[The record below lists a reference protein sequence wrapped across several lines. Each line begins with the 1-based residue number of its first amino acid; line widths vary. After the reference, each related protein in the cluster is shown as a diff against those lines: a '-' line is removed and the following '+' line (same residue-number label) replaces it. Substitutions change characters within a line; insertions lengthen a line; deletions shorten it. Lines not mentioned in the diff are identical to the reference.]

1 MSTKGIYTALSG
13 AIAQQNKLD
22 TISNNLAN
30 ANTPSFKRD
39 RQVFKEYLTAY
50 EKSPDV
56 IQVPKVPASIDSFY
70 HMQGGDKAYVD
81 GAGTFTDFSQGSI
94 KPTGN
99 PLDVAINGKSA
110 FFEIN
115 TPQGVRYTRNGA
127 FLINNE
133 GILTTKQGFPV
144 LSRGD
149 GPAESRIIRLQ
160 NPGSVQVGMNGTIIN
175 GNQPA
180 GRLSVVG
187 FGKPQALRK
196 IGNSMYMLKQTMEAE
211 RIDNPQAQL
220 MQGSLEMSNVN
231 VVQEMTEM
239 IKTTRTF
246 ESLQKAIQA
255 YDQMNGKLVNDVP
268 KW

>member
-22 TISNNLAN
+22 TVSNNLAN

-81 GAGTFTDFSQGSI
+81 GSGTFTDFSQGSI
-94 KPTGN
+94 KPTGA
-99 PLDVAINGKSA
+99 PFDLAINGKEA

-115 TPQGVRYTRNGA
+115 TPQGIRYTRNGA
-127 FLINNE
+127 FLLNND
-133 GILTTKQGFPV
+133 GVLTTKQGFPV
-144 LSRGD
+144 LTKGD
-149 GPAESRIIRLQ
+149 GPVESRQIRIQ
-160 NPGSVQVGMNGTIIN
+160 NPTSIQIGMSGNVLNGAQPVGKIS
-175 GNQPA
+175 
-180 GRLSVVG
+180 LVG
-187 FGKPQALRK
+187 FEKPQALRK
-196 IGNSMYMLKQTMEAE
+196 VGNSMYMLKDSIETEKIE
-211 RIDNPQAQL
+211 NPRAQI

-231 VVQEMTEM
+231 VVAEMTEM

-268 KW
+268 KF

>member
-22 TISNNLAN
+22 TVANNLAN

-94 KPTGN
+94 KPTGS
-99 PLDVAINGKSA
+99 PFDVAINGKGS
-110 FFEIN
+110 FFEIA
-115 TPQGVRYTRNGA
+115 TPQGVRYTRNGS
-127 FLINNE
+127 FTINND
-133 GILTTKQGFPV
+133 GMLVTKQGFPV
-144 LSRGD
+144 LNNTPGGVEQRQ
-149 GPAESRIIRLQ
+149 IRL
-160 NPGSVQVGMNGTIIN
+160 NPNTQLQIGLDGTISQGAGPI
-175 GNQPA
+175 
-180 GRLSVVG
+180 GRLAIST
-187 FGKPQALRK
+187 FNNPQALRK
-196 IGNSMYMLKQTMEAE
+196 IGNSMYIVKETM
-211 RIDNPQAQL
+211 DPQVQDQPQGQV

-268 KW
+268 KF

>member
-22 TISNNLAN
+22 TVANNLAN

-56 IQVPKVPASIDSFY
+56 IQVPKVPASIESFY

-94 KPTGN
+94 KQTGN
-99 PLDVAINGKSA
+99 VLDLAINGKA
-110 FFEIN
+110 TFFEIA
-115 TPQGVRYTRNGA
+115 TPQGVRFTRNGS
-127 FLINNE
+127 FILNND
-133 GILTTKQGFPV
+133 GILTTKHGFPV

-149 GPAESRIIRLQ
+149 GPPETRMIQIPNPTSLGVSARGRIT
-160 NPGSVQVGMNGTIIN
+160 NA
-175 GNQPA
+175 NQPIA
-180 GRLSVVG
+180 DISLVG
-187 FGKPQALRK
+187 FEEPQALRK
-196 IGNSMYMLKQTMEAE
+196 IGNSMYIVKDTMDPK
-211 RIDNPQAQL
+211 RQDFPQAQV
-220 MQGSLEMSNVN
+220 MQGALEMSNVN
-231 VVQEMTEM
+231 IVSEMTEM

-246 ESLQKAIQA
+246 ERKRKE
-255 YDQMNGKLVNDVP
+255 KLL
-268 KW
+268 